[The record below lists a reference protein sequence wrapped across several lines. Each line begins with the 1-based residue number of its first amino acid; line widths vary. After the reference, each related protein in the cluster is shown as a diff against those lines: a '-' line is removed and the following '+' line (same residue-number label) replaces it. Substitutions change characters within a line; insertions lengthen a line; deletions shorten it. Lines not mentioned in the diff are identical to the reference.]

1 MLERLNI
8 YRDRIKQ
15 LEELTGTKIS
25 VEISNEDAKLQEKTK
40 IIETWHN
47 TIDERFHKIEFTVK
61 DLENVNRQLYDKIR
75 YQEKLRDSPEKYIY
89 Q

>member
-8 YRDRIKQ
+8 YRDRIKR
-15 LEELTGTKIS
+15 LEELTGIRIS
-25 VEISNEDAKLQEKTK
+25 VEISDEDAELRSITK

-75 YQEKLRDSPEKYIY
+75 YQEKLKDPPTKYIY

>member
-8 YRDRIKQ
+8 YRDRIKR

-25 VEISNEDAKLQEKTK
+25 VEISNEDADLKETTK
-40 IIETWHN
+40 IVETWQFNGDKHFREIIFVAN
-47 TIDERFHKIEFTVK
+47 G
-61 DLENVNRQLYDKIR
+61 LENVNRKLYDKIR
-75 YQEKLRDSPEKYIY
+75 YQEKLKDSPPKYIY

>member
-8 YRDRIKQ
+8 YRNRIKR
-15 LEELTGTKIS
+15 LEELTGIRIS

-75 YQEKLRDSPEKYIY
+75 YQEKLKDSPPKYIY